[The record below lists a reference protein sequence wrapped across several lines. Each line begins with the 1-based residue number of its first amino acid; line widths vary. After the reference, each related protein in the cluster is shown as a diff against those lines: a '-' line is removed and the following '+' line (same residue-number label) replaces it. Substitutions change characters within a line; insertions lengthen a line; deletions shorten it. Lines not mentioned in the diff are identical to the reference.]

1 MFPKKACCLI
11 FVLKNCFS
19 KKSCC
24 LIAVIKNLST
34 KKYCCLIAVKIT
46 YLQGWKFTHRFLE
59 RIALFLQKNV
69 WMSNSL
75 KKNEWF
81 AHFWWATWAICS
93 QSLIFGGQAER
104 FAHSLSFLVSSSLT
118 VALLSWATW
127 VICSYRSLKTREW
140 ANCSFFNF

>member
-11 FVLKNCFS
+11 FVLKNCFT

-81 AHFWWATWAICS
+81 AHLLIFGEQPELFAHSRSFLVGKLSDLRTVSHFWWAIHS
-93 QSLIFGGQAER
+93 QLLFCHER
-104 FAHSLSFLVSSSLT
+104 PEWFAHI
-118 VALLSWATW
+118 AL
-127 VICSYRSLKTREW
+127 
-140 ANCSFFNF
+140 